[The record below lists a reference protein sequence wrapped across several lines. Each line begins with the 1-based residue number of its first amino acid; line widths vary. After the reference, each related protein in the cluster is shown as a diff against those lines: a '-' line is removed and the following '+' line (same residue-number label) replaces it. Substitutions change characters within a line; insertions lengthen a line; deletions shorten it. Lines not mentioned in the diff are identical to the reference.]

1 MLNKVLPVLLLLSAP
16 VLAAKPVLTVYTYDS
31 FSADWG
37 PGPAVKKAFEARCD
51 CELKFVTLED
61 GVSLLNRVRMEG
73 KNSKADVVLGLDNNL
88 VQAAQKTGLFAE
100 SQVDTST
107 LKLPDGWHNT
117 TFVPFDYGY
126 FAFVYDK
133 TRLKNPPK
141 SLKELVD
148 SPEKWRV
155 IYEDPRTSTPGLGLL
170 LWMQKVYG
178 DQAPQAWQKLAQKTV
193 TVTKGWSEAYGL
205 FLKGEGDLVLSYT
218 TSPAYHII
226 EEKKENYA
234 AASFAEGHYLQ
245 VEVAAQLASSK
256 QPALAQ
262 QFMKFMVSP
271 DFQRTIP
278 TGNWM
283 YPVIDT
289 PLPAGFAA
297 LSVPSTA
304 LQFSPEEVASQRSG
318 WISQW
323 QRAVSR

>member
-37 PGPAVKKAFEARCD
+37 PGPAVKKAFQAQCD

-297 LSVPSTA
+297 LNVPSTA

-318 WISQW
+318 WISLW